1 MPDRQTDRHSDSQT
15 DHLTDQLDQII
26 DPVLSTN
33 DNQSQRET
41 VITMD
46 ATLTEEEMVANIK
59 THREIITSTK
69 TQTFPMKKKLRV
81 LRQAKRYLKK
91 HEGDMKQ
98 SSQAKDILSI
108 YRTYIDKAFRRLKR
122 EIDNL
127 VVILTPWELRIK
139 KIESQFG
146 SVVAS
151 YFTFLRWIFW
161 INT

>member
-1 MPDRQTDRHSDSQT
+1 MMPDPPADRQTDPLLPT
-15 DHLTDQLDQII
+15 NELDQ
-26 DPVLSTN
+26 P
-33 DNQSQRET
+33 SQRET
-41 VITMD
+41 LVTMD
-46 ATLTEEEMVANIK
+46 AILTEEEMIENIK
-59 THREIITSTK
+59 THRQIITNTK
-69 TQTFPMKKKLRV
+69 TTKCPMKKKLTV
-81 LRQAKRYLKK
+81 LRRAKQYLKK

-108 YRTYIDKAFRRLKR
+108 YRTYVEKAFRRLRR